1 MSADQLEQD
10 LNKIDGKTILSKSK
24 DRLCSYQKF
33 QGRIQKKKKGG
44 GRGGGGGGGG
54 GGI

>member
-10 LNKIDGKTILSKSK
+10 LNKIDGKTILSESK

-44 GRGGGGGGGG
+44 G
-54 GGI
+54 GI